1 MLNVGL
7 SCPLQGADL
16 SVHSISSLT
25 FDAEAAKKHAL
36 SAIIVLEIAHGCWD
50 DMVELCSFCAA
61 IWHEF
66 DSESIPDVDMCHNDK
81 DIAKDQFS
89 MWVPNSMDKVIANVC
104 AEHVMGVGYSC
115 DLKVTCHGR
124 WLFMWFGGAAHVD
137 IVACATTCVCQC
149 VFCPTV
155 LFRAIHWGPF
165 VIVPIWK
172 SSLIFFW
179 R

>member
-1 MLNVGL
+1 MT
-7 SCPLQGADL
+7 P
-16 SVHSISSLT
+16 
-25 FDAEAAKKHAL
+25 
-36 SAIIVLEIAHGCWD
+36 AHGPQKVLIAYWFWSSTYD
-50 DMVELCSFCAA
+50 LQNLLFSGVPLCLGWNS
-61 IWHEF
+61 H
-66 DSESIPDVDMCHNDK
+66 
-81 DIAKDQFS
+81 
-89 MWVPNSMDKVIANVC
+89 WVYTGATPKSKACDLQPVGRPSGAHLQHLPNSMDKVIANVC

-172 SSLIFFW
+172 SSLNFFW